1 MRFDSLRPLCVV
13 SQDIV
18 DRCCWTSWTS
28 GQSLRLAVAGWGQG
42 ELTRERPVGSKDTDV
57 EVGDQDDDFGSGVPS
72 SDADVVELAAV
83 AQGD

>member
-1 MRFDSLRPLCVV
+1 
-13 SQDIV
+13 
-18 DRCCWTSWTS
+18 
-28 GQSLRLAVAGWGQG
+28 LRLVVAGWVQG
-42 ELTRERPVGSKDTDV
+42 ELTQERPVGSKDTDV